1 MYVVCSICTT
11 ISQDYFKNCL
21 AAIILAYQ
29 QLSSFFSDQVKNLAM
44 TLSSAQLCR
53 ANEEAKQKEG
63 SPYNTLVIDR
73 SHSVD
78 TFNEVSRH

>member
-1 MYVVCSICTT
+1 ML
-11 ISQDYFKNCL
+11 FR
-21 AAIILAYQ
+21 ILF
-29 QLSSFFSDQVKNLAM
+29 LSHRSFSDQVKNLAM

-78 TFNEVSRH
+78 TFNEVRTRLISYLPQYRWFVSCDNGLS

>member
-1 MYVVCSICTT
+1 ML
-11 ISQDYFKNCL
+11 FR
-21 AAIILAYQ
+21 ILF
-29 QLSSFFSDQVKNLAM
+29 LSHRPFSDQVKNLAM

-78 TFNEVSRH
+78 TFNEVRTRLISYLPQYRWFVSCDNGLS